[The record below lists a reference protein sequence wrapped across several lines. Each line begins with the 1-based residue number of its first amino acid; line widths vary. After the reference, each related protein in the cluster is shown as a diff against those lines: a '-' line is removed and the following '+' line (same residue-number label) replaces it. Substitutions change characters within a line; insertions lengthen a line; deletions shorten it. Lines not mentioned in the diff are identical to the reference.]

1 MMKQAIIVQEDQP
14 FTLAS
19 LSPGRPQRRLALAV
33 TLALLGGLFV
43 TAGQLAG
50 LIDVEDDQWK
60 NGRDFLLLF

>member
-19 LSPGRPQRRLALAV
+19 LSPSRPQRRLALAV
-33 TLALLGGLFV
+33 MLALLGGLFV